1 MGQVLAENSITIGLH
16 LAEDL
21 PLVSADRDRL
31 LQVLLNLISN
41 AVKFCNRDAGR
52 IDISLIKVPG
62 ALRVAV
68 ADNGAGI
75 EHEAQEMIFEKFRQA
90 GDTLTE
96 KPQGSGLGLAIS
108 RQIVIHLG
116 GRLGVESRP
125 GKGATSFFTVP
136 LSSVLN
142 SETHYAQAQ
151 RNAASA

>member
-1 MGQVLAENSITIGLH
+1 MPARHAGHVYPH
-16 LAEDL
+16 LT
-21 PLVSADRDRL
+21 V
-31 LQVLLNLISN
+31 
-41 AVKFCNRDAGR
+41 R
-52 IDISLIKVPG
+52 I
-62 ALRVAV
+62 A

-108 RQIVIHLG
+108 RQIVVHLG
-116 GRLGVESRP
+116 GRLWVESKP
-125 GKGATSFFTVP
+125 GKGATFFFTVP

-151 RNAASA
+151 RNAANA